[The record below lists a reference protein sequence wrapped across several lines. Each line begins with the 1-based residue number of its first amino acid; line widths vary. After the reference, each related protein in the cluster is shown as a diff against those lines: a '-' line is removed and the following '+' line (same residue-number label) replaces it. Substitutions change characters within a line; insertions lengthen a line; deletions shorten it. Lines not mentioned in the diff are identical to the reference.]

1 MLHIKTAIPPK
12 PVVEPLVC
20 VCVCMRMRVRV
31 CVRRRVVHAYVRILP
46 QVCAV
51 GCCRCAV
58 LCVVVV
64 GCVHV
69 GLCSCVIRA
78 FCVIRCCVG

>member
-1 MLHIKTAIPPK
+1 M
-12 PVVEPLVC
+12 
-20 VCVCMRMRVRV
+20 
-31 CVRRRVVHAYVRILP
+31 HAYVRILP

-51 GCCRCAV
+51 CCRMHAV

-78 FCVIRCCVG
+78 FCVIGDIWCSVVCVDTIAYYVFI